1 MEGPITQTPERLIGV
16 GAGLGDPQ
24 NSRCMPSFAPMK
36 SRLKIYAQLIRLDRP
51 IGIWLLLWPTLWA
64 LWVAAE
70 GIPPIGILLI
80 FAVGTALM
88 RSAGCAINDYADRH
102 FDGQVERTKDRPLA
116 NGKIAPWE
124 AVAVFVVLCLAALL
138 LVLQLNRLT
147 ILLALPAAF
156 LAGSYPFA
164 KRFTHLPQAHLG
176 LAFAWGTPMAFAAV
190 QGQVPAV
197 AWWLLLATVLWA
209 VAYDTFY
216 AMVDRD
222 DDLAIGVKS
231 TAILFGRF
239 DRLITLGLQALVL
252 VVLGYVGLEVGR
264 GALYWGALLIAGGL
278 VAWQQWLIRERGR
291 DACFRAFLNNHY
303 FGAVIFL
310 GLAADYGWA

>member
-1 MEGPITQTPERLIGV
+1 
-16 GAGLGDPQ
+16 
-24 NSRCMPSFAPMK
+24 MK
-36 SRLKIYAQLIRLDRP
+36 SRLKIYTQLIRLDRP

-64 LWVAAE
+64 LWVAAD
-70 GIPPIGILLI
+70 GVPPIGILLI
-80 FAVGTALM
+80 FVLGTTLM
-88 RSAGCAINDYADRH
+88 RSAGCAINDFADRH

-116 NGKIAPWE
+116 TGSIAPWE
-124 AVAVFVVLCLAALL
+124 AVAVFVVLCLMALL
-138 LVLQLNRLT
+138 LVLQLNQLT
-147 ILLALPAAF
+147 ILLALPAAV

-190 QGQVPAV
+190 QGHVPAV

-239 DRLITLGLQALVL
+239 DRLITLVLQALVL
-252 VVLGYVGLEVGR
+252 VILGYVGLDSGR
-264 GALYWGALLIAGGL
+264 GAIYWGALLVAGGL
-278 VAWQQWLIRERGR
+278 VVWQQWLIRERDR

>member
-1 MEGPITQTPERLIGV
+1 MGNRLE
-16 GAGLGDPQ
+16 
-24 NSRCMPSFAPMK
+24 
-36 SRLKIYAQLIRLDRP
+36 IYARLIRLDRP

-64 LWVAAE
+64 LWIAAE
-70 GIPPIGILLI
+70 GIPPLHILVI
-80 FAVGTALM
+80 FVLGTALM
-88 RSAGCAINDYADRH
+88 RSAGCAINDFADRN
-102 FDGQVERTKDRPLA
+102 FDGQVERTRERPLA
-116 NGKIAPWE
+116 TGQIAPWE
-124 AVAVFVVLCLAALL
+124 ALAVFAGLCVVALL
-138 LVLQLNRLT
+138 LVIQLNQLT
-147 ILLALPAAF
+147 ILLALPAAV

-190 QGQVPAV
+190 QNTVPTI

-216 AMVDRD
+216 AMVDRE
-222 DDLAIGVKS
+222 DDLRIGVKS

-239 DRLITLGLQALVL
+239 DRLITFGLQLGVVAVLVFVGWEMGRGLAYGLSLFVASGLVL
-252 VVLGYVGLEVGR
+252 
-264 GALYWGALLIAGGL
+264 
-278 VAWQQWLIRERGR
+278 WQQWLIRERER

-310 GLAADYGWA
+310 GLLLDYGWG